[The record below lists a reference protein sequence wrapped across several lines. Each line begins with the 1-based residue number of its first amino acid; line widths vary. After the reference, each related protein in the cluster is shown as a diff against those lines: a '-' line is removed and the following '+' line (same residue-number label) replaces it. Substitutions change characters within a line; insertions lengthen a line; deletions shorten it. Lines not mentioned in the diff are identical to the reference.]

1 MPVETQKMLR
11 SQLNFDEKLIW
22 SGQPLANRVGSGSL
36 VLVLVGIPLTV
47 LSVVWVVVL
56 FWVMV
61 SWKMNSSASSSPSSG
76 PPLFAF
82 VFPLF
87 GVPFVL
93 AGLWMLSAPYRM
105 RRKAQKTVYAVTN
118 KRALILS
125 PEWRGGVTVRSIAPE
140 DLTARMRTQNPDG
153 SGTLV
158 FTRLTTTQ
166 RAGGGPAGHGGTY
179 EVTVGFENISD
190 VRDVDA
196 LIERTFNAPQRG

>member
-1 MPVETQKMLR
+1 LQSNRQRAGKHLTEENHILTDMPVETQKMLR
-11 SQLNFDEKLIW
+11 SELNFDEKLIW

-47 LSVVWVVVL
+47 LSVVWVVVV

-93 AGLWMLSAPYRM
+93 AGLWMLSAPGTGCGARH
-105 RRKAQKTVYAVTN
+105 
-118 KRALILS
+118 KR
-125 PEWRGGVTVRSIAPE
+125 PCTP
-140 DLTARMRTQNPDG
+140 
-153 SGTLV
+153 
-158 FTRLTTTQ
+158 
-166 RAGGGPAGHGGTY
+166 
-179 EVTVGFENISD
+179 
-190 VRDVDA
+190 
-196 LIERTFNAPQRG
+196 